1 MSVRTIRVEPWAPE
15 YGSSHESQPQAP
27 SDAVIDVDAELPA
40 AAWRPLDPRPETP
53 PARRVHVIDGVRRI
67 DARVWIT
74 GSDGV
79 TRMGICASYAAGAVR
94 CQHDQASITAVEVR
108 RGLFA
113 PAAAA
118 PDEEASLMT
127 RAGAYP
133 FLTVAGDDVDQLSL
147 GLQQRMGELEVAV
160 AARALTN
167 PGPEDRSQ
175 PACDGT
181 PDLIVVDGPLNGR
194 QNVSGAIGY
203 VKTHRVAY
211 LPPALGEIVPRLQP
225 GQRSPLFLTQTSW
238 SRFSW
243 YLRLPGGEGHPW
255 AGIVRCEASADLPP
269 AAARAL
275 ADRSA
280 RTLPRFASAA
290 HKDPRAPQ
298 NLYPIGGLERELRRR
313 LGDPAHVERA
323 LRAAVCGG

>member
-1 MSVRTIRVEPWAPE
+1 MSVRKIKVEPWTPE
-15 YGSSHESQPQAP
+15 YASSHESQPQTP
-27 SDAVIDVDAELPA
+27 SDAAVDVDVELPA
-40 AAWRPLDPRPETP
+40 AAWRPLDPRPEIA
-53 PARRVHVIDGVRRI
+53 PASRVHVVDGVRRI

-74 GSDGV
+74 GGDGL
-79 TRMGICASYAAGAVR
+79 TRMGICASYAAGVVL
-94 CQHDQASITAVEVR
+94 CQRDEARITLVEVR

-113 PAAAA
+113 PAGAA
-118 PDEEASLMT
+118 PDDDAPLVT

-133 FLTVAGDDVDQLSL
+133 FLTVAGDDPEQLSL

-160 AARALTN
+160 AGRALVDA
-167 PGPEDRSQ
+167 GHESHAEADSS
-175 PACDGT
+175 GG
-181 PDLIVVDGPLNGR
+181 PDLILVDGPLNGR
-194 QNVSGAIGY
+194 QNVTGAIGY

-211 LPPALGEIVPRLQP
+211 LPPALGGVVPRLRP

-269 AAARAL
+269 AAARTL

-280 RTLPRFASAA
+280 LTLPRFASVA

-298 NLYPIGGLERELRRR
+298 NLYPIGGLERELRHR

-323 LRAAVCGG
+323 LRTAVSGR

>member
-1 MSVRTIRVEPWAPE
+1 MSPATIRVEPWAPE
-15 YGSSHESQPQAP
+15 YGSSYESQPLTP
-27 SDAVIDVDAELPA
+27 SDAAVDVDAELPA
-40 AAWRPLDPRPETP
+40 ATWRPLDPRPGTTP
-53 PARRVHVIDGVRRI
+53 ASRVHVIDGVRRI

-74 GSDGV
+74 GVDGV
-79 TRMGICASYAAGAVR
+79 THMGICASYAAGAVR
-94 CQHDQASITAVEVR
+94 CHGGQARVLLVDVR

-118 PDEEASLMT
+118 RGAEPAIIT
-127 RAGAYP
+127 RAGTYP
-133 FLTVAGDDVDQLSL
+133 CLTVAGDDVEQLSL

-160 AARALTN
+160 AARALVDVA
-167 PGPEDRSQ
+167 P
-175 PACDGT
+175 DGRT
-181 PDLIVVDGPLNGR
+181 DLVIVDGPLNGR
-194 QNVSGAIGY
+194 QNVAGAIGY

-211 LPPALGEIVPRLQP
+211 LPPALGEVIPRLRP

-243 YLRLPGGEGHPW
+243 YLRLPGSEGYPW
-255 AGIVRCEASADLPP
+255 AGIVRCEATADLPS

-280 RTLPRFASAA
+280 LTLPRFASAA

-298 NLYPIGGLERELRRR
+298 NLYPIGALERELRHR
-313 LGDPAHVERA
+313 LGDPAHLERA
-323 LRAAVCGG
+323 LRVAVCGG

>member
-1 MSVRTIRVEPWAPE
+1 MSAPTIRVEPWAPE
-15 YGSSHESQPQAP
+15 YGSSHESQPLTP
-27 SDAVIDVDAELPA
+27 SDAAVDVDAELPA
-40 AAWRPLDPRPETP
+40 ADWRPLDPQPRTTL
-53 PARRVHVIDGVRRI
+53 ASRVHVIDGVRRI

-74 GSDGV
+74 GGDGL
-79 TRMGICASYAAGAVR
+79 TRMGICASYAAGAVLCDR
-94 CQHDQASITAVEVR
+94 EQARVKVVEVR

-118 PDEEASLMT
+118 PDDESPLIT
-127 RAGAYP
+127 KAGAYP
-133 FLTVAGDDVDQLSL
+133 FLTVAGDDPEQLSL
-147 GLQQRMGELEVAV
+147 GLQQRMGELEVAL
-160 AARALTN
+160 AARALA
-167 PGPEDRSQ
+167 DLSS
-175 PACDGT
+175 DGRT
-181 PDLIVVDGPLNGR
+181 DLIVVDGPLNGR
-194 QNVSGAIGY
+194 QNVAGAIGY

-211 LPPALGEIVPRLQP
+211 LPPALGEVVTRLRP

-243 YLRLPGGEGHPW
+243 YLRLPGGEGYPW

-280 RTLPRFASAA
+280 LTLPRFASAA

-298 NLYPIGGLERELRRR
+298 NLYPIGALERELRHR
-313 LGDPAHVERA
+313 LGDPAHLERA
-323 LRAAVCGG
+323 LRAAVRGR

>member
-1 MSVRTIRVEPWAPE
+1 MTAPTIRVEPWAPE
-15 YGSSHESQPQAP
+15 YGSPHETQPLTP
-27 SDAVIDVDAELPA
+27 SDAAVDVDVELYA
-40 AAWRPLDPRPETP
+40 AAWRPLDPRHGTT
-53 PARRVHVIDGVRRI
+53 PARRVHIVDGVRRI

-74 GSDGV
+74 GDDGL

-94 CQHDQASITAVEVR
+94 CDRDQARVTLVEVR

-118 PDEEASLMT
+118 GGADSESALVT

-133 FLTVAGDDVDQLSL
+133 LLAVAGDDVEQLSL

-160 AARALTN
+160 AARVITDL
-167 PGPEDRSQ
+167 GPDSR
-175 PACDGT
+175 A
-181 PDLIVVDGPLNGR
+181 DLVVVDGPLSGR
-194 QNVSGAIGY
+194 QNVAGAIGY

-211 LPPALGEIVPRLQP
+211 LPPALGKVVAGLRS

-238 SRFSW
+238 SRYSW
-243 YLRLPGGEGHPW
+243 YLRLPGVDSHPW
-255 AGIVRCEASADLPP
+255 AGIVRCEASADLAPNE
-269 AAARAL
+269 ARAL

-280 RTLPRFASAA
+280 FTLPRFASAA

-298 NLYPIGGLERELRRR
+298 NLYPIGALERELRRR
-313 LGDPAHVERA
+313 LGDPAHLERV
-323 LRAAVCGG
+323 LRAAVAAS